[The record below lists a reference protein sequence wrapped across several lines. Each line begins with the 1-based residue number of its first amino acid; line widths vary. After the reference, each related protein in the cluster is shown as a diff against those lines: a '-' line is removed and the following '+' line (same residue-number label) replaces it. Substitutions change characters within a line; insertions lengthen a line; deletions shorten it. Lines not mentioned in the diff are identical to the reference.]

1 MPKQLEVVG
10 RKRSSR
16 PKNDRVK
23 LCVDSMNFQNCSEFQ
38 EFLGE
43 DKSKL
48 EWILPQ
54 EIINCGLYKANLV
67 VDDDDDDDE
76 NVLML

>member
-1 MPKQLEVVG
+1 
-10 RKRSSR
+10 
-16 PKNDRVK
+16 
-23 LCVDSMNFQNCSEFQ
+23 MNFQNCSEFQ

-67 VDDDDDDDE
+67 VDDDDDDDDE
-76 NVLML
+76 NALML